1 MALAGDSI
9 LVTPGTGA
17 TVATHTVNAK
27 EHQVVMVADDDGH
40 VVGSKLAYVIN
51 IPSQVHVAVAS
62 TVHWDLFNADAT
74 LLVRVLSI
82 RHVPDQVTAVAT
94 GVPFNW
100 LLERTTS
107 VGTGGAVITPWLPD
121 TSQTVL
127 DTDITCR
134 SKPTGGATAGI
145 DLRNHQ
151 SHGEETNVGNNI
163 ASSLGGTELIP
174 EPLQDNRKGITL
186 RQNQGIREVQVTNS
200 ALGNSAWVIVF
211 TVE

>member
-9 LVTPGTGA
+9 LVTPGVGA
-17 TVATHTVNAK
+17 TVATHTVSAK
-27 EHQVVMVADDDGH
+27 EYQAIMLADDDGH
-40 VVGSKLAYVIN
+40 IIGSKLAYVIN

-62 TVHWDLFNADAT
+62 TVHWDLFNADAA

-82 RHVPDQVTAVAT
+82 RHIPDQVTAVAT

-107 VGTGGAVITPWLPD
+107 VGTGGSALTPWLPD
-121 TSQTVL
+121 TTQTAL

-134 SKPTGGATAGI
+134 SKPSGGATAST
-145 DLRNHQ
+145 DLINHQ

-163 ASSLGGTELIP
+163 ASSLGGIELIP
-174 EPLQDNRKGITL
+174 EPLRTSRKGITL

-200 ALGNSAWVIVF
+200 ALGNSAWNITF